1 MSNWIDAEI
10 IPPKGCIGDTEIWC
24 KSYIIH
30 DEYINNK
37 HCRRIE
43 IYGPAFKLII
53 IYECLGGFYARN
65 GIIGREIYKYKY
77 E

>member
-24 KSYIIH
+24 KSYIIY

-43 IYGPAFKLII
+43 TYGSAFKPII
-53 IYECLGGFYARN
+53 IYECLDGFYAGN
-65 GIIGREIYKYKY
+65 VFTGGKIYKYKY